1 MRIVFYEDEG
11 WENLQPLS
19 LTRPVW
25 ELRCGIKT
33 LLEKAQMTF
42 PEAEFS
48 FICRDYLAPLMKMRQ
63 PDSSVNEFRHSDML
77 FLNARVIWD
86 DPKIFDELL
95 ANTEFYL
102 NGKLAGG
109 LIKGALNVEGEDWN
123 FDKAADSLHR
133 LLKFKERMCGL
144 FYREITAKIVEYPW
158 DLVEFTGGEIANDL
172 KNLPGLRE
180 LKQSDFS
187 GQGIYIIS
195 GGGVFTNGE
204 VNIMPG
210 VVLDCSA
217 GPIFL
222 GDRVKI
228 MPNAV
233 IQGPAAVGAGSTIK
247 IDAKIYEGTS
257 IGPVCK
263 IGGEVTECVIQGYS
277 NKQHEGFLGHAVVG
291 EWCNFGAGTENSD
304 LKNNYSTVK
313 VQLGDKRINSE
324 QLFIGIY
331 MGDHSK
337 TGINT
342 TFNTGTVVGVGSMAF
357 GSGFQP
363 RYIPSFTW
371 SDGGKFKWAD
381 FDETIKTAE
390 TVMQRRHLELSD
402 AEKSVLRYVYDKE
415 VASNK

>member
-33 LLEKAQMTF
+33 LWEKAKSTF

-48 FICRDYLAPLMKMRQ
+48 FICRDYLAPLVKMRR
-63 PDSSVNEFRHSDML
+63 PDSTVNEFRHSDML

-86 DPKIFDELL
+86 DAKIFAELL

-102 NGKLAGG
+102 DGKFAGG
-109 LIKGALNVEGEDWN
+109 LIKGALNVEGVDWQ
-123 FDKAADSLHR
+123 FDKVAENLHK

-144 FYREITAKIVEYPW
+144 FRREVKAKIVEYPW
-158 DLVEFTGGEIANDL
+158 DLVEFTGSEIAQDI
-172 KNLPGLRE
+172 KNSSGLRE
-180 LKQSDFS
+180 LRQADFS
-187 GQGIYIIS
+187 GQGIYLVP
-195 GGGVFTNGE
+195 GGGVFTDGE
-204 VNIMPG
+204 VKIMPG
-210 VVLDCSA
+210 VVLDSSE

-222 GDRVKI
+222 GDGVNI

-233 IQGPAAVGAGSTIK
+233 IQGPVSIGAGSTVK
-247 IDAKIYEGTS
+247 IGAKIYEGTS

-263 IGGEVTECVIQGYS
+263 IGGEVAETVIQGYS

-304 LKNNYSTVK
+304 LKNNYGPVK
-313 VQLGDKRINSE
+313 VQLGDKRVNSG
-324 QLFIGIY
+324 QLFIGLY

-357 GSGFQP
+357 GAGFQP

-371 SDGGKFKWAD
+371 SDGGKFKKAD
-381 FDETIKTAE
+381 FDDTIKTAGM
-390 TVMQRRHLELSD
+390 VMQRRHCELSE
-402 AEKSVLRYVYDKE
+402 AEMEVLRYLYDQEEKRE
-415 VASNK
+415 